1 MEQLASTWTCHL
13 LHPSVRLHMTLYP
26 AAQVISTIQPTDY
39 MMKID
44 LRSVFVSNL
53 HRSRTSQ
60 ILWDLLLNEYL
71 CINIQWTIP
80 WPLLWSSTLPK
91 RWLEYF
97 TNALMS
103 QWLPAWMTGSSR
115 VLSYQP
121 QTWSTPLRTWA
132 SPSMK
137 PNLYFE
143 KQLLS
148 HTWDFKL
155 TSCICTLNL
164 QPDVFI
170 IYWKCWLSFCRL
182 HPKIFDV
189 SQDTQY
195 GSRGVLVGHLLL
207 QRISSNGPHTGT
219 DALTRKATPHAG
231 STTVGTTLHGRDSCF
246 HLVLLW
252 SLWWQ
257 LAQHFQQPRPTVV
270 TTMAAALT
278 GLFWASQQYQQMVAF
293 TMHADRTVAF
303 YTLRTVKDFNL
314 RSSELLQRLYR
325 TWVKVH
331 RGHSLMVWWVPS
343 DASLVEPLS

>member
-1 MEQLASTWTCHL
+1 MEQLASTWICHL
-13 LHPSVRLHMTLYP
+13 LHPSVGLHMTLYP
-26 AAQVISTIQPTDY
+26 AALVISTIQPTDY

-60 ILWDLLLNEYL
+60 ILWDLLLNEYI
-71 CINIQWTIP
+71 CIDIQWTIP
-80 WPLLWSSTLPK
+80 WPLLSSSTLPK

-132 SPSMK
+132 TPSIK

-148 HTWDFKL
+148 HTWDFRL
-155 TSCICTLNL
+155 TSCVCTLNL

-195 GSRGVLVGHLLL
+195 GSRGVLVGHLTAATHILQWFTCWYRCLNMQGNTTCRIHYSRYIFTWTWLL
-207 QRISSNGPHTGT
+207 LSSRPPLVTLM
-219 DALTRKATPHAG
+219 AA
-231 STTVGTTLHGRDSCF
+231 STTLPTAQTNCGNYDGSSIHWPCLGIPSISTNGCF
-246 HLVLLW
+246 HYARGQNCSILYFTYSKGL
-252 SLWWQ
+252 Q
-257 LAQHFQQPRPTVV
+257 PAQ
-270 TTMAAALT
+270 
-278 GLFWASQQYQQMVAF
+278 
-293 TMHADRTVAF
+293 
-303 YTLRTVKDFNL
+303 
-314 RSSELLQRLYR
+314 
-325 TWVKVH
+325 
-331 RGHSLMVWWVPS
+331 
-343 DASLVEPLS
+343 